1 MEAIGQLTGGIA
13 HDFNNILTSVTGYIG
28 LALDHEAAAAAPAL
42 RRYLERARRSGDRA
56 RDLIQQMLTYTRGT
70 RGEPQPVET
79 DELVEEVVTLLD
91 ATLPSTIQLELEL
104 DRALPP
110 VFVDLVQAAQALM
123 NLCINARDAMAGQG
137 MLTIR
142 GALFEPAAMRCTSC
156 NEVIAGPHVQ
166 LAVADTGSGIP
177 PQLLERIFEPF
188 FSTKPTGKGSG
199 MCLVTTHGILHQH
212 GGHIVVDSAPG
223 EGTTFSLLL
232 LPVTAWRG
240 GLRRTPSA
248 AVPDP
253 AARPLCGRVLLVDDN
268 PAVVEFMQDLFC
280 RWGLEVAAWRDSEAA
295 CVAFAAAPRA
305 FALAVLDQTMP
316 RITGIELA
324 ARLLEVRPDR
334 PVVIH
339 TGHSDAITDDSVRA
353 AGVRELLRKPIDN
366 ARLRAV
372 LAAEL
377 GTSGIAPGDTGKD

>member
-1 MEAIGQLTGGIA
+1 MEAIGKLTGGIA
-13 HDFNNILTSVTGYIG
+13 HDFNNILTSVTGCIG
-28 LALDHEAAAAAPAL
+28 LALDHEAVAAAPAL
-42 RRYLERARRSGDRA
+42 RRYLERALRSGDRA
-56 RDLIQQMLTYTRGT
+56 RDLIQQVLTYTRGT
-70 RGEPQPVET
+70 RGEPQPVEI

-104 DRALPP
+104 DRTLPP
-110 VFVDLVQAAQALM
+110 VFVDPVQAAQALM
-123 NLCINARDAMAGQG
+123 NLCINTRDAMAGQG

-166 LAVADTGSGIP
+166 LAVAATGSGIP

-199 MCLVTTHGILHQH
+199 MGLATTHGILHQH

-232 LPVTAWRG
+232 PPTARG
-240 GLRRTPSA
+240 AIRRATLSPA
-248 AVPDP
+248 APDP
-253 AARPLCGRVLLVDDN
+253 AARPLCGRVLQVDDN
-268 PAVVEFMQDLFC
+268 PAVVEFMQDLLC

-295 CVAFAAAPRA
+295 CAAFSDDSGS
-305 FALAVLDQTMP
+305 FDLALLDQTMP
-316 RITGIELA
+316 RLTGIDLA
-324 ARLLEVRPDR
+324 ARLLQRRPDL
-334 PVVIH
+334 PIVTY

-372 LAAEL
+372 LAAEP